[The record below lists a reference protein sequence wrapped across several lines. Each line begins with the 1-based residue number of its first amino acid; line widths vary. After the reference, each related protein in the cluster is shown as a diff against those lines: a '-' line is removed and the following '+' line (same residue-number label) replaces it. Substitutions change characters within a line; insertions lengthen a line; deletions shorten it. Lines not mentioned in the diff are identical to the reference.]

1 MDAFQAVVLAII
13 QGLTEFLPVSS
24 SGHLVLPSV
33 LLGWPDQGLAFD
45 VAVHVGSL
53 TAVLLY
59 FRRDVV
65 QMLFAW
71 GQSLGGRQ
79 SDDGRLAWM
88 VILSTLP
95 AVVAGLLLGDL
106 IENHLRNGWVLATTT
121 LVFGVALAWADSRSD
136 KQRPVLTLGWQA
148 ALFIGVAQA
157 MALVPGTSRSGI
169 TMTAALL
176 IGFGRA
182 DAARYSFLLS
192 MPLILA
198 AGTLK
203 TLELMDTGS
212 AVPWGLMALGTVVSA
227 ITAYLCIHVFLS
239 WIERIGMLPF
249 AVYRVLLAM
258 VLFGLLIGGWI
269 Q

>member
-53 TAVLLY
+53 SAVLLY
-59 FRRDVV
+59 FRRDVA
-65 QMLFAW
+65 QMLLAW
-71 GQSLGGRQ
+71 CQSLGGRR

-95 AVVAGLLLGDL
+95 AVIAGLLLGDL
-106 IENHLRNGWVLATTT
+106 IEQHLRNGWVLATTT
-121 LVFGVALAWADSRSD
+121 LVFGIALAWADARGDKSR
-136 KQRPVLTLGWQA
+136 PLLTLGWQA

-157 MALVPGTSRSGI
+157 LALVPGTSRSGI

-203 TLELMDTGS
+203 SLELMESAT
-212 AVPWGLMALGTVVSA
+212 AVPWGMMLLGVVVSA
-227 ITAYLCIHVFLS
+227 ITAYLCIHAFLA

-249 AVYRVLLAM
+249 AIYRVLLA
-258 VLFGLLIGGWI
+258 LLLYGLLLAGLA
-269 Q
+269 

>member
-53 TAVLLY
+53 SAVLLY
-59 FRRDVV
+59 FRRDVA
-65 QMLFAW
+65 QMLLAW
-71 GQSLGGRQ
+71 CQSLGGRR

-95 AVVAGLLLGDL
+95 AVIAGLLLGDL
-106 IENHLRNGWVLATTT
+106 IEQHLRNGWVLATTT
-121 LVFGVALAWADSRSD
+121 LIFGIALAWADGRGD
-136 KQRPVLTLGWQA
+136 KNRPLLTLGWQA

-157 MALVPGTSRSGI
+157 LALVPGTSRSGI

-203 TLELMDTGS
+203 SLELMESAT
-212 AVPWGLMALGTVVSA
+212 AVPWGMMLLGVVVSA
-227 ITAYLCIHVFLS
+227 ITAYLCIHAFLA

-249 AVYRVLLAM
+249 AIYRVLLA
-258 VLFGLLIGGWI
+258 LLLYGLLLAGLA
-269 Q
+269 

>member
-24 SGHLVLPSV
+24 SGHLVLPTV

-59 FRRDVV
+59 FRRDVA
-65 QMLFAW
+65 QMLLAW

-95 AVVAGLLLGDL
+95 AVFAGLLLGDL
-106 IENHLRNGWVLATTT
+106 IEAHLRNGWVLATTT
-121 LVFGVALAWADSRSD
+121 LVFGVALAWADARGDKGRSL
-136 KQRPVLTLGWQA
+136 LTLGWQA

-176 IGFGRA
+176 IGFGRG

-203 TLELMDTGS
+203 TLELVDSGV
-212 AVPWGLMALGTVVSA
+212 AVPWGLMGLGVVVSA
-227 ITAYLCIHVFLS
+227 VTAYLCIHVFLS

-249 AVYRVLLAM
+249 AVYRVLLA
-258 VLFGLLIGGWI
+258 LLLYGLLMAGWV